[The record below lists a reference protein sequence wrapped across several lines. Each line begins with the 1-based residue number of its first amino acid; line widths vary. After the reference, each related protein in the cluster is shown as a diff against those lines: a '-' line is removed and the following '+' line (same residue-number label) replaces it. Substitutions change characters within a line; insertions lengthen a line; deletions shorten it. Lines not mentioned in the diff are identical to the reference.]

1 MSHVTLLTATA
12 PAPATA
18 AATSEPTD
26 AQDFAAVLAGLE
38 GGGQTALAGRAPAA
52 SAPVEGSDAG
62 EDADAPQADQ
72 GDTVGSAAWGA
83 VIPAGGENA
92 APVAIPVFASRP
104 AATGPSD
111 AVPAPA
117 EASATTSGAPDAV
130 AAPSPA
136 APGAVVPPALSAV
149 LPQGAASAAAAAAPG
164 TAGAAPLS
172 VLAGRPVPKAV
183 DPAAATTAS
192 RPSTTPDESGAEAP
206 TGAPRTALPTIT
218 GMPAVPSGLADG
230 AAERDTRPSTA
241 APAPVGA
248 TAKPV
253 QDVPPLAGVTLRGG
267 AASAEPEPL
276 PQANGNGT
284 TPPVAAAAPATPT
297 APSAPAPAAS
307 APAPAAPSLPAQLA
321 PPLLALA
328 RAPQGT
334 HELTLTVTP
343 EDLGP
348 VTVRAHISAEGIRVE
363 LAAPSDAGRDAIR
376 LILNDLRRD
385 LAAAAPHA
393 SLSLAAGDTLNQQS
407 SGQQSSG
414 QQGSAPHGSQAAGQG
429 GQQAPGQQGS
439 AESQRREQSLPS
451 GPREQPPAAPVPEP
465 HVPHV
470 TPASFDVLA

>member
-1 MSHVTLLTATA
+1 MTLLTATA

-18 AATSEPTD
+18 AATSESTD
-26 AQDFAAVLAGLE
+26 APGFAAVLAGLE
-38 GGGQTALAGRAPAA
+38 GGPTAVAGRAPAA
-52 SAPVEGSDAG
+52 SAPVDGSDAG
-62 EDADAPQADQ
+62 EDTDAPQADQ
-72 GDTVGSAAWGA
+72 GDTAGSAAWGA

-111 AVPAPA
+111 AAPAPA
-117 EASATTSGAPDAV
+117 EASPAAPDAPDAV

-136 APGAVVPPALSAV
+136 AAGAVVPPALSTV
-149 LPQGAASAAAAAAPG
+149 LPQGGAAAAAAAAPG

-172 VLAGRPVPKAV
+172 VVAGRSVPKAV

-218 GMPAVPSGLADG
+218 GMPAVPSGLAD
-230 AAERDTRPSTA
+230 AAGTRDTRPSTA

-248 TAKPV
+248 TATPL
-253 QDVPPLAGVTLRGG
+253 QNVPALAGLTLRGG

-307 APAPAAPSLPAQLA
+307 APAPAAPPLPAQLA
-321 PPLLALA
+321 PPLLSLA

-363 LAAPSDAGRDAIR
+363 LVAPSDAGRDAIR

-385 LAAAAPHA
+385 LAAATPHA
-393 SLSLAAGDTLNQQS
+393 SLSLAAGDTLS
-407 SGQQSSG
+407 
-414 QQGSAPHGSQAAGQG
+414 QQGSAQHGSQG

-439 AESQRREQSLPS
+439 AESQRREQSLPT